1 MKITF
6 QWLLANEDYVIRN
19 HANVSYIKLSNDN
32 KLIVKSREKKRLN
45 AVKLYLI
52 AYKQWL
58 WKWLLLG
65 CTCSC
70 GLIIIHQSQWII
82 TKEMHFASAF
92 NKFYE
97 FIFQQNHERSTQK
110 KGDLHSSSAFLLRRQ
125 IQWKHSHTHG
135 EFQAQFIYCHWH
147 KYGDTNECDENK
159 QLKGNPQKRNVHIL
173 EGKKTIFNDIGAECE
188 GVYRAMTTPND
199 KMQCKEVKLWHMKH
213 TFSK

>member
-1 MKITF
+1 MSEALRKKEIYIYRVHF
-6 QWLLANEDYVIRN
+6 YYADKFNEN
-19 HANVSYIKLSNDN
+19 
-32 KLIVKSREKKRLN
+32 
-45 AVKLYLI
+45 
-52 AYKQWL
+52 
-58 WKWLLLG
+58 
-65 CTCSC
+65 T
-70 GLIIIHQSQWII
+70 
-82 TKEMHFASAF
+82 
-92 NKFYE
+92 
-97 FIFQQNHERSTQK
+97 
-110 KGDLHSSSAFLLRRQ
+110 
-125 IQWKHSHTHG
+125 HTHG